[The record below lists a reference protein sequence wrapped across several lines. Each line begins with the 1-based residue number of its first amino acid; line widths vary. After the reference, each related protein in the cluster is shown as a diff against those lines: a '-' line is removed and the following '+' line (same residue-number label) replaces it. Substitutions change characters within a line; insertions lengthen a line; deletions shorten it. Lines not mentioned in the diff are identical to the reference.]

1 MSAALIESVSAL
13 IWKNVGLY
21 HRYGVSYGED
31 AITSALLVAIAEAS
45 PRNLL
50 LKDTRPSESTK
61 GCDFDLWIGGHRLG
75 WYRYAVQAKKISVS
89 TEYYRALNHMVGSA
103 KVPQIDILDRYASRN
118 AATPLYCFYNF
129 VDRPIGREWHC
140 PLPKD
145 EEQLGC
151 TVTPS
156 SVVRAAL
163 STKGRR
169 NFSAIHDD
177 YRTVPFRCL
186 WRCPEVLPQGAA
198 HAAPHDRLFG
208 QQVWF
213 EALPDPIQ
221 EAIQRREE
229 ASFEH
234 LIERGVF
241 NTGPE
246 RLLPRFLAVLD
257 VTEPE
262 PSEPAGPQS
271 AGRDQ

>member
-1 MSAALIESVSAL
+1 MSAALIESVSAEV
-13 IWKNVGLY
+13 WKNVGLY

-61 GCDFDLWIGGHRLG
+61 GCDFDLWIGGHGRG

-89 TEYYRALNHMVGSA
+89 TENYRELNHMVGSA

-129 VDRPIGREWHC
+129 VDRPIRHEWHC
-140 PLPKD
+140 TLPID
-145 EEQLGC
+145 EVQLGC

-156 SVVRAAL
+156 STVRAAL
-163 STKGRR
+163 SMKGHR
-169 NFSAIHDD
+169 NFSAIHGDS
-177 YRTVPFRCL
+177 RTLPFRCL
-186 WRCPEVLPQGAA
+186 WRCPAMLPQGAP

-213 EALPDPIQ
+213 EALPDPIRQ
-221 EAIQRREE
+221 AIQRPAE
-229 ASFEH
+229 ANFEH
-234 LIERGVF
+234 LIDSGIF
-241 NTGPE
+241 DSGPE

-257 VTEPE
+257 VTEHE
-262 PSEPAGPQS
+262 SI
-271 AGRDQ
+271 